1 MEIVRGSFAFEGIV
15 TGEVF
20 LDKKKYI
27 DEGITAILDEK
38 DVENEVERFERA
50 LELSKESLEDLRTSF
65 AGKMNE
71 HDLEIITA
79 HMMILDDPV
88 YVSDIKKSIKK
99 DKLRAEE
106 AVRLITNKYVKMF
119 KSIQNPE
126 YRQKELDIKDV
137 GKRITGNLDKR
148 FEDWKKL
155 DGKILVTKEIFP
167 TELLNIYHLGI
178 NIKGI
183 VMEYGGETSHLA
195 ILAKALEIP
204 TLMGIKNIFSY
215 NWGKD
220 IILDTTEIN
229 SCVIIEP
236 DKKTKKEYEKLLEKF
251 RLKKEEIQRDANL
264 PTETLDGEKVSL
276 YINVSGDLNSEEV
289 KLFKPDGI
297 GLLRTELLYMK
308 NTSFPDEEN
317 QFKVYSDIVE
327 KFDKDSSIV
336 IRTLDIGA
344 DKQLPYFKMKNETN
358 SFLGLRGIRFSLQ
371 NQDIFLT
378 QLKAILR
385 AAYNRNVKIMYPMVT
400 NISELREANKLLERA
415 KDELK
420 EEKKLYKEDIEIG
433 VMIEV
438 PSIVMMAD
446 VFAQEVDFFSIGTND
461 LTQYILATDRLSE
474 TVSSMYDCYNPAVLR
489 SIAFVKKAADL
500 YGKKVSVCGEMAGD
514 AKAIVAFLSMG
525 IKDLSMVGT
534 SILTARSLIR
544 SLNYEKLKEIKE
556 KILLCH
562 DSKEVKEILIKY
574 IN

>member
-415 KDELK
+415 KNELK

>member
-236 DKKTKKEYEKLLEKF
+236 DEKTKKEYEKLLEKF

-415 KDELK
+415 KNELK

>member
-106 AVRLITNKYVKMF
+106 AVKLITTKYVKMF
-119 KSIQNPE
+119 KNIQNPE

-137 GKRITGNLDKR
+137 GKRIVGNLDKR

-236 DKKTKKEYEKLLEKF
+236 DEKTKKEYEKLLEKF

-415 KDELK
+415 KNELK

-514 AKAIVAFLSMG
+514 TKAIVAFLSMG

>member
-38 DVENEVERFERA
+38 DVENEVERFERG

-236 DKKTKKEYEKLLEKF
+236 DEKTKKEYEKLLEKF

-415 KDELK
+415 KNELK

>member
-1 MEIVRGSFAFEGIV
+1 MEVIKGSFAFEGIV

-38 DVENEVERFERA
+38 DVEKEIERFERA

-79 HMMILDDPV
+79 HMMILDDPI

-106 AVRLITNKYVKMF
+106 AVKLITTKYVKMF
-119 KSIQNPE
+119 KNIQNPE

-137 GKRITGNLDKR
+137 GKRIVGNLDKR

-155 DGKILVTKEIFP
+155 DGKILVTEEIFP

-178 NIKGI
+178 KIKGI

-236 DKKTKKEYEKLLEKF
+236 DEKTKKEYENLLEKF
-251 RLKKEEIQRDANL
+251 ELKKEEIKRDANL

-276 YINVSGDLNSEEV
+276 YINVSGDLDSEEV
-289 KLFKPDGI
+289 RTLKPDI
-297 GLLRTELLYMK
+297 TR
-308 NTSFPDEEN
+308 SF
-317 QFKVYSDIVE
+317 S
-327 KFDKDSSIV
+327 
-336 IRTLDIGA
+336 
-344 DKQLPYFKMKNETN
+344 
-358 SFLGLRGIRFSLQ
+358 
-371 NQDIFLT
+371 
-378 QLKAILR
+378 
-385 AAYNRNVKIMYPMVT
+385 
-400 NISELREANKLLERA
+400 
-415 KDELK
+415 
-420 EEKKLYKEDIEIG
+420 
-433 VMIEV
+433 
-438 PSIVMMAD
+438 
-446 VFAQEVDFFSIGTND
+446 
-461 LTQYILATDRLSE
+461 
-474 TVSSMYDCYNPAVLR
+474 
-489 SIAFVKKAADL
+489 
-500 YGKKVSVCGEMAGD
+500 
-514 AKAIVAFLSMG
+514 
-525 IKDLSMVGT
+525 
-534 SILTARSLIR
+534 
-544 SLNYEKLKEIKE
+544 
-556 KILLCH
+556 
-562 DSKEVKEILIKY
+562 
-574 IN
+574 

>member
-1 MEIVRGSFAFEGIV
+1 MDIVRGSFAFEGIV

-79 HMMILDDPV
+79 HMMILDDPA

-236 DKKTKKEYEKLLEKF
+236 DEKTKKEYEKLLEKF

-415 KDELK
+415 KNELK

-514 AKAIVAFLSMG
+514 TKAIVAFLSMG

>member
-79 HMMILDDPV
+79 HMMILDDPA

-155 DGKILVTKEIFP
+155 YGKILVTKEIFP

-236 DKKTKKEYEKLLEKF
+236 DEKTKKEYEKLLEKF

-415 KDELK
+415 KNELK

-514 AKAIVAFLSMG
+514 TKAIVAFLSMG

>member
-15 TGEVF
+15 TGQVF

-236 DKKTKKEYEKLLEKF
+236 DEKTKKEYEKLLEKF

-415 KDELK
+415 KGELK

-562 DSKEVKEILIKY
+562 DSKEVKDILIKY

>member
-15 TGEVF
+15 TGQVF

-236 DKKTKKEYEKLLEKF
+236 DEKTKKEYEKLLEKF

-415 KDELK
+415 KNELK

-514 AKAIVAFLSMG
+514 TKAIVAFLSMG